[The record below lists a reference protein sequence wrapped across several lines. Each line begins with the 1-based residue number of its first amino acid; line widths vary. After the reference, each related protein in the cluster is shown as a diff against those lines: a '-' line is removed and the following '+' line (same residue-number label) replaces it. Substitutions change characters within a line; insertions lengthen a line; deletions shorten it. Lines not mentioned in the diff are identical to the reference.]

1 MEAYT
6 SFLMLYDGGSEKAEL
21 ITKLNGTMK
30 DTKISFPRNQIFV
43 VLNANASIKLNAA
56 VLESK

>member
-1 MEAYT
+1 MEGYT

-43 VLNANASIKLNAA
+43 VLNTNASIKLNAV